1 MRQHHPRITTDHPW
15 GRTVEAVG
23 DTSTGRRAERIA
35 PGPSPR
41 ALYEP
46 QPLRELLKPILDEL
60 HDKLERYGGS
70 RPRKIAAGCGDSC
83 AGWST
88 AWTRREQASAVCRSH
103 RSHLPGYAPLQMVLS
118 PSSLLINIHSY
129 MYSGLKT

>member
-60 HDKLERYGGS
+60 HDKLERYGGEPTPED
-70 RPRKIAAGCGDSC
+70 RRWLRGQLRRLVDRLDS
-83 AGWST
+83 S
-88 AWTRREQASAVCRSH
+88 
-103 RSHLPGYAPLQMVLS
+103 
-118 PSSLLINIHSY
+118 
-129 MYSGLKT
+129 